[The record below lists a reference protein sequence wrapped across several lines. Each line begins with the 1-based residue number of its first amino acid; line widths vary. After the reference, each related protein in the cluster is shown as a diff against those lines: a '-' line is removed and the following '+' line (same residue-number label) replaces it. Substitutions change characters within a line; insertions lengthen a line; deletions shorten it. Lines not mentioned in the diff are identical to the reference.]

1 MVDVYLLKLDDNR
14 NESCFQY
21 LIDKV
26 DEKKRQRVLTFRN
39 KRDSYHTLF
48 GDFLAR
54 YTIGKR
60 LGSIN
65 TNVVFSYSLYG
76 KPYAEGL
83 GNVHFNIAHSG
94 EYIVCAISN
103 REVGIDIEQQIPGP
117 FRDVADLFSIEEK
130 QILYS
135 QPLHLQ
141 QEFFYSLWTLKESY
155 IKQTEEGLS
164 RSLNSFSIKLT
175 GDNISLEIG
184 EKTLSNLS
192 FKQYDVDVN
201 YKMAVCAEIDNFSSL
216 IPLSLSDIASVF

>member
-1 MVDVYLLKLDDNR
+1 MVDAYLLKLDDNI

-26 DEKKRQRVLTFRN
+26 DEKKKQRILEFRN
-39 KRDSYHTLF
+39 KRDLYHTLF

-54 YTIGKR
+54 YVIGKR

-65 TNVVFSYSLYG
+65 TNVIFSYSPYG

-117 FRDVADLFSIEEK
+117 FSDVADLFSIGEK
-130 QILYS
+130 QSLYG

-155 IKQTEEGLS
+155 IKQTGEGLS

-184 EKTLSNLS
+184 EKPLSDLF
-192 FKQYDVDVN
+192 FKQYHVDVN
-201 YKMAVCAEIDNFSSL
+201 YKMAVCAETNKFSNL
-216 IPLSLSDIASVF
+216 VPLSLSDIASAF